1 MYNEKT
7 IEKLKQKILDLAI
20 RGKLVP
26 QDPSDEPASILIE
39 KIRKEKEKLIKEGKI
54 KKPKEDSFIFKGSD
68 NLYYENLNGKVK
80 CIQDEIPF
88 EIPKSWEWCRLYHL
102 GNILGGGTP
111 STSIKEYW
119 ENGTI
124 NWFTPAF
131 MSNINNK
138 YVWETNIKISL
149 KGLKHSSAK
158 LFSDNSI
165 IMSSRA
171 PIGYLCINKI
181 VACTS
186 QGCKTIE
193 LYNKSILEYM
203 FLAIKSNINFII
215 SIASGTT
222 FKEISLKKFSNLLVP
237 IPPLNEQIKI
247 ANKYNKLINI
257 IENIQKEND
266 NTNKIKKS
274 LKNKLLD
281 LIFNPNSSYKSY
293 YGNRISTNL
302 EEYIDK
308 NDIGDGDWVLSK
320 NMDEKGNIKLI
331 QLKHIGSGKY
341 IDKPY
346 CKINNSFFTQNKCS
360 KIKKDYLL
368 INRLISD
375 KMNVCI
381 MPDIQSKCITS
392 VDVCWIKPNNK
403 YLTKYLMYYLMSPCI
418 QKEVLN
424 LCSGSTRKRIS
435 KKNLIKIP
443 MLIHNLNVQK
453 EIVKEIDKIFSLI
466 DCM

>member
-1 MYNEKT
+1 M
-7 IEKLKQKILDLAI
+7 
-20 RGKLVP
+20 
-26 QDPSDEPASILIE
+26 
-39 KIRKEKEKLIKEGKI
+39 
-54 KKPKEDSFIFKGSD
+54 
-68 NLYYENLNGKVK
+68 NGKVK

-88 EIPKSWEWCRLYHL
+88 EIPENWEWCRLYHL

-165 IMSSRA
+165 IMSSRD

-237 IPPLNEQIKI
+237 IPPLKEQEKI
-247 ANKYNKLINI
+247 INKYN
-257 IENIQKEND
+257 
-266 NTNKIKKS
+266 
-274 LKNKLLD
+274 
-281 LIFNPNSSYKSY
+281 
-293 YGNRISTNL
+293 GRI
-302 EEYIDK
+302 
-308 NDIGDGDWVLSK
+308 
-320 NMDEKGNIKLI
+320 
-331 QLKHIGSGKY
+331 
-341 IDKPY
+341 
-346 CKINNSFFTQNKCS
+346 
-360 KIKKDYLL
+360 
-368 INRLISD
+368 
-375 KMNVCI
+375 
-381 MPDIQSKCITS
+381 
-392 VDVCWIKPNNK
+392 
-403 YLTKYLMYYLMSPCI
+403 
-418 QKEVLN
+418 
-424 LCSGSTRKRIS
+424 
-435 KKNLIKIP
+435 
-443 MLIHNLNVQK
+443 
-453 EIVKEIDKIFSLI
+453 
-466 DCM
+466 